1 MQKIILACCPKC
13 SNSQKLYRYGK
24 DKFGN
29 QKYLCR
35 TCFHQSAPDTNTARI
50 GRNLSQQ
57 RQRKYPSCP
66 RCNKSTFLHHDYE
79 HYSNYRCSDKK
90 FNHSF
95 FVPKPNAVSSA
106 SMSRLFGKTNF
117 ILKMISLTTLLNALT
132 SNLRLGT
139 KPNRGLTLMN
149 LPQAAGLSLP

>member
-1 MQKIILACCPKC
+1 MAKINLVIKSIFAVLVSTNSLHILIQLGLVEA
-13 SNSQKLYRYGK
+13 
-24 DKFGN
+24 
-29 QKYLCR
+29 
-35 TCFHQSAPDTNTARI
+35 
-50 GRNLSQQ
+50 LSQQ

-90 FNHSF
+90 CNHSF

-132 SNLRLGT
+132 SNLRIGT
-139 KPNRGLTLMN
+139 KTNMDLTLMN
-149 LPQAAGLSLP
+149 LLTI